1 MIRYIITSFMALLMC
16 VAYAQ
21 ERALPDP
28 TAKKG
33 AEITVTL
40 NNIPSSD
47 KVTINTRYTVD
58 SRDGTV
64 KLPYLKERVYVA
76 GKTQREVSNIIE
88 KLYIEQGIFTQ
99 PIVDVKVTDES
110 LTEQLT
116 RRTIQVTGYVAS
128 KQNLPYRQGMTLIEA
143 LLSCG
148 DITDYGSRDI
158 QVTRKGVTHTYD
170 YFSGRD
176 RSIVLHENDIIH
188 VPMRSFFESRP
199 SSIGP

>member
-1 MIRYIITSFMALLMC
+1 MLVFTC
-16 VAYAQ
+16 VAQAQ

-40 NNIPSSD
+40 NNIPAND
-47 KVTINTRYTVD
+47 KTTINTRYTVD
-58 SRDGTV
+58 SKDGTV
-64 KLPYLKERVYVA
+64 KLPYLKNRVYVA
-76 GKTQREVSNIIE
+76 GKTQREVSNLIE

-116 RRTIQVTGYVAS
+116 RRTIQVTGYVGS

-148 DITDYGSRDI
+148 DITDYGSRRI
-158 QVTRKGVTHTYD
+158 QVTRKGVTRTYD
-170 YFSGRD
+170 YFSGKD

-188 VPMRSFFESRP
+188 VPMRSFFEGRP